1 MRTQIRVLWKSRL
14 MVMTLSFIISCVPLV
29 ASEQSSSGHLS
40 FSEALAQEVRPWEQY
55 LNEVM
60 TQEDMASS
68 TWEQTYDLL
77 CDLEEHPLD
86 INQVTREQLEELP
99 FLSAQQIE
107 GIVEYLWR
115 YGRMESLSELQ
126 MIRSLDY
133 AQRRLLT
140 YFVFVGEEPPA
151 ALPTL
156 KDIAKYGQ
164 NELMAYARVPFYNR
178 KGDIDGYLGPKYR
191 HWLRYQFTYGDQV
204 KLGLVAS
211 QDAGEPFFA
220 NRNKWGY
227 DYYSFYLQLRN
238 FRRLESLV
246 IGNYRVSMGMG
257 LVMNNSFSLGKMA
270 MLQNLGRSSYTL
282 RAHSSRSAGS
292 LLGAA
297 ATIDMGRHL
306 KLTAFASCNP
316 ADATLNKDGTVSTIL
331 DTDYHRTET
340 EMNKK
345 HNLHPFKTGG
355 CLRYDAHG
363 FRLGMNAL
371 YTHLDRTLKPNTSA
385 LYRQHYPQGTDFLN
399 LSLDYGYASPRV
411 ALSGETAID
420 KQGHLATINTAS
432 LRVSDVLSMMVL
444 QRFYSYAYTSLDA
457 QSYSDGGKV
466 QNESGVYLGLTWQPS
481 LAFRLSAY
489 TDYAYFAWAK
499 YQVSQSSYSW
509 DNLLQATWQKQRWTF
524 TGRYRLRLRQKDDE
538 TKKYLVN
545 RWEHRGRLSAD
556 YSTAK
561 GFGGR
566 MQIDGGWT
574 TGEWGGMVSAT
585 LAYTHRWLRLNGG
598 LGYFH
603 TDSYNSR
610 VYLYELGPLYTYSS
624 LMFYG
629 EGLRYWLMARAT
641 IGKRLTLTAKFGV
654 TDYFDRTTIGSSYQQ
669 IDASSLSDLDLQLRW
684 KF

>member
-1 MRTQIRVLWKSRL
+1 MRTQIGVLWKSRL
-14 MVMTLSFIISCVPLV
+14 LLLLAAF
-29 ASEQSSSGHLS
+29 HLS
-40 FSEALAQEVRPWEQY
+40 LFTSTAQTRPWEQY

-77 CDLEEHPLD
+77 CDLEEHPMD
-86 INQVTREQLEELP
+86 INLVTREQLEELP

-140 YFVFVGEEPPA
+140 YFVYVGEEPPA

-164 NELMAYARVPFYNR
+164 SELMAYARVPFYNR
-178 KGDIDGYLGPKYR
+178 KGDIDGYLGLKYR

-220 NRNKWGY
+220 NQNKWGY

-246 IGNYRVSMGMG
+246 LGNFRVSMGMG

-399 LSLDYGYASPRV
+399 LSLDYGYASPKV
-411 ALSGETAID
+411 ALSGETATD

-432 LRVSDVLSMMVL
+432 LRVSDALSMMVL

-538 TKKYLVN
+538 TKKHLVN

-556 YSTAK
+556 YTTAT
-561 GFGGR
+561 GLGGR

-574 TGEWGGMVSAT
+574 TDEWGGMVSAT

-598 LGYFH
+598 IGYFH

-610 VYLYELGPLYTYSS
+610 VYLYEQGPLYTYTSQQ
-624 LMFYG
+624 FYG
-629 EGLRYWLMARAT
+629 EGIRYWLMARAN

-669 IDASSLSDLDLQLRW
+669 IDASSLSDLDLQFRW

>member
-1 MRTQIRVLWKSRL
+1 MACLL
-14 MVMTLSFIISCVPLV
+14 FGL
-29 ASEQSSSGHLS
+29 
-40 FSEALAQEVRPWEQY
+40 ALGVNAQTRPWEAY

-60 TQEDMASS
+60 MQEDMASAA
-68 TWEQTYDLL
+68 WEQTYDLL
-77 CDLEEHPLD
+77 CDLEEHPMD

-115 YGRMESLSELQ
+115 YGRMESLSELV
-126 MIRSLDY
+126 MVRELDY
-133 AQRRLLT
+133 AQRRLLSF
-140 YFVFVGEEPPA
+140 FVYVGEEKPA
-151 ALPTL
+151 PLPTL

-178 KGDIDGYLGPKYR
+178 KGDTDGYLGPKYR

-204 KLGLVAS
+204 KLGFIGS
-211 QDAGEPFFA
+211 QDAGEPFFVH
-220 NRNKWGY
+220 RNKWGY
-227 DYYSFYLQLRN
+227 DYYSFYFQLRN

-246 IGNYRVSMGMG
+246 LGNYRVSMGMG

-282 RAHSSRSAGS
+282 RAHSSRSVGS
-292 LLGAA
+292 LFGAA

-306 KLTAFASCNP
+306 KLTAFVSRSP
-316 ADATLNKDGTVSTIL
+316 ADATLNKDGTVSSIL

-355 CLRYDAHG
+355 CLRYNAHG
-363 FRLGMNAL
+363 FHLGMNAL
-371 YTHLDRTLKPNTSA
+371 YTYLDRTLNPNTST

-399 LSLDYGYASPRV
+399 LSLDYGYASPKV
-411 ALSGETAID
+411 ALSGETATD
-420 KQGHLATINTAS
+420 KKGHLATINTAS
-432 LRVSDVLSMMVL
+432 LRVSDVLSLMVL
-444 QRFYSYAYTSLDA
+444 QRFYSYAYSSLDA

-466 QNESGVYLGLTWQPS
+466 QNESGIYLGLTWQPS
-481 LAFRLSAY
+481 LTFRLSAY
-489 TDYAYFAWAK
+489 SDYAYFAWAK

-509 DNLLQATWQKQRWTF
+509 DNLLQATWQKQRWTL
-524 TGRYRLRLRQKDDE
+524 TGRYRLRLRQKDGE
-538 TKKYLVN
+538 MISKNEEGGSRKEKTLVD

-556 YSTAK
+556 YAIAT
-561 GFGGR
+561 GLGGR
-566 MQIDGGWT
+566 MQIDGGCT
-574 TGEWGGMVSAT
+574 TDEWGGMVSAT
-585 LAYTHRWLRLNGG
+585 LAYTRRWLRLNGG
-598 LGYFH
+598 FGYFH

-624 LMFYG
+624 QMFYG
-629 EGLRYWLMARAT
+629 EGIRYWLMARAN
-641 IGKRLTLTAKFGV
+641 IGKHLMLTAKIGIS
-654 TDYFDRTTIGSSYQQ
+654 DYFDRNTIGSSYQQ
-669 IDASSLSDLDLQLRW
+669 VDASSLSDLDLQLRW

>member
-1 MRTQIRVLWKSRL
+1 MRTQIGILWKCRI
-14 MVMTLSFIISCVPLV
+14 LSLLV
-29 ASEQSSSGHLS
+29 TFHLS
-40 FSEALAQEVRPWEQY
+40 LFTSTAQTRPWEAY

-60 TQEDMASS
+60 TQEDMASAS
-68 TWEQTYDLL
+68 WEQTYDLL
-77 CDLEEHPLD
+77 CDLEEHPMD

-115 YGRMESLSELQ
+115 YGRMESLSELA
-126 MIRSLDY
+126 MVRALDY
-133 AQRRLLT
+133 TQRRLLSF
-140 YFVFVGEEPPA
+140 FVYVGEEKPA
-151 ALPTL
+151 PLPTL
-156 KDIAKYGQ
+156 KDIARYGQ
-164 NELMAYARVPFYNR
+164 NELMVYARVPFYNR
-178 KGDIDGYLGPKYR
+178 KGDTDGYLGPKFR

-204 KLGLVAS
+204 KLGFVGS

-246 IGNYRVSMGMG
+246 LGNYRVSMGMG

-282 RAHSSRSAGS
+282 RAHSSRSVGS
-292 LLGAA
+292 LFGAA

-306 KLTAFASCNP
+306 KLTAFVSRSP
-316 ADATLNKDGTVSTIL
+316 ADATLNKDGTVSSIL

-345 HNLHPFKTGG
+345 HNLHPFKTGA
-355 CLRYDAHG
+355 CLRYNAHG
-363 FRLGMNAL
+363 FHLGMNAL
-371 YTHLDRTLKPNTSA
+371 YTYLDRTLNPNTST

-399 LSLDYGYASPRV
+399 LSLDYGYASPKV
-411 ALSGETAID
+411 ALSGETATD
-420 KQGHLATINTAS
+420 RKGHLATINTAS
-432 LRVSDVLSMMVL
+432 LRVSDVLSLMVL
-444 QRFYSYAYTSLDA
+444 QRFYSYAYSSLDA
-457 QSYSDGGKV
+457 QSYSDGGKI
-466 QNESGVYLGLTWQPS
+466 QNESGIYLGLTWQPS

-489 TDYAYFAWAK
+489 SDYAYFAWAK

-509 DNLLQATWQKQRWTF
+509 DNLLQATWQKQRWTL
-524 TGRYRLRLRQKDDE
+524 TGRYRLRLRQKDGE
-538 TKKYLVN
+538 MISKNEEGGSRKEKTLVD

-556 YSTAK
+556 YAIAT
-561 GFGGR
+561 GLGGR

-574 TGEWGGMVSAT
+574 TDEWGGMVSAT
-585 LAYTHRWLRLNGG
+585 LAYTRRWLRLNGG
-598 LGYFH
+598 FGYFH
-603 TDSYNSR
+603 TGSYNSR

-624 LMFYG
+624 QMFYG
-629 EGLRYWLMARAT
+629 EGIRYWLMARANV
-641 IGKRLTLTAKFGV
+641 GKHLTLTAKIGIS
-654 TDYFDRTTIGSSYQQ
+654 DYFDRTTIGSSYQQ
-669 IDASSLSDLDLQLRW
+669 VDASSLSDLDLQLRW